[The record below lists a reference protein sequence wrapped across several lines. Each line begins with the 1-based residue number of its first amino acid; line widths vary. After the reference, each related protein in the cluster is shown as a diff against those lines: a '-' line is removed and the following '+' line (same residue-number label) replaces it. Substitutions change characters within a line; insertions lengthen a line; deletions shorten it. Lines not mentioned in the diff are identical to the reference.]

1 MKQTLKKRL
10 CLVLVCIVLAG
21 VVAVVFAACND
32 GGQGGGDG
40 DTAAEV
46 TVTLTVG
53 DADGV
58 TLTTDARY
66 LYDALE
72 DYCAESGI
80 VLEGEEGVYGFYI
93 TRIGDLV
100 NGQGGYIMIYHDMDD
115 LTLYTPGYDTERGG
129 KTYHSSSVGV
139 SSLPLR
145 DGASYL
151 IILANA

>member
-21 VVAVVFAACND
+21 VVAVAFAACND
-32 GGQGGGDG
+32 GGKDGG
-40 DTAAEV
+40 TAAEV

-58 TLTTDARY
+58 TLTTDSRY

>member
-1 MKQTLKKRL
+1 MKQTKLKRL

-21 VVAVVFAACND
+21 VVAVAFAACNY

-40 DTAAEV
+40 DTAEEV
-46 TVTLTVG
+46 TVTLPVG
-53 DADGV
+53 EADGV

-72 DYCAESGI
+72 GYCAESGI
-80 VLEGEEGVYGFYI
+80 VLEGEDGMFGFYI

-100 NGQGGYIMIYHDMDD
+100 NGQGGYIMIYPDMDD
-115 LTLYTPGYDTERGG
+115 LTVYTPCYDAAGDG
-129 KTYHSSSVGV
+129 QTYHSSSVGV

-151 IILANA
+151 IVLADV

>member
-21 VVAVVFAACND
+21 VVAVAFAACND
-32 GGQGGGDG
+32 GGKDGG
-40 DTAAEV
+40 TAAEV

-58 TLTTDARY
+58 TLTTDSRY

-80 VLEGEEGVYGFYI
+80 VLEGEDGVYGFYI

-129 KTYHSSSVGV
+129 RTYHSSSVGV

>member
-21 VVAVVFAACND
+21 VVAVAFAACND
-32 GGQGGGDG
+32 GGKDGG
-40 DTAAEV
+40 TAAEV

-58 TLTTDARY
+58 TLTTDSRY

-151 IILANA
+151 IILADV

>member
-21 VVAVVFAACND
+21 VVAVAFAACND
-32 GGQGGGDG
+32 GGKDGG
-40 DTAAEV
+40 TAAEV

-66 LYDALE
+66 LYDALAG
-72 DYCAESGI
+72 YCAESGI

-115 LTLYTPGYDTERGG
+115 LTLYTPGYDTERDG

-151 IILANA
+151 IILTNA